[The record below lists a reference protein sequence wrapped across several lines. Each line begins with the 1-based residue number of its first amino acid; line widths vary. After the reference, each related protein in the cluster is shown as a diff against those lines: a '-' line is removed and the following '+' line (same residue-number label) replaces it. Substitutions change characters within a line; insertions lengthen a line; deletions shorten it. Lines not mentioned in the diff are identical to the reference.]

1 MKPGDGLKAVGAVF
15 LVLSFT
21 LTVMAAEKTTVV
33 EAVKSDVADGLG
45 LSADQKE
52 RIRAVREE
60 YRARQQELKRAL
72 SLKNEAL
79 RQELDGDVPVRANIE
94 AVVAQ
99 IKSIQGQIT
108 DNYVDVVLKLRE
120 VYTVKQIKRIK
131 QRLEQ
136 RRKAAVGNKRGKK
149 AKRPAGGAAGK

>member
-136 RRKAAVGNKRGKK
+136 QRKAAVGNKRGKK